1 MRKRFAVPAG
11 LLGMLAGALVGSA
24 YLSKAGSCTDPNTP
38 AFSCVMNT
46 SVAPFVGCVAL
57 GFVVGIA
64 IAHFLSSGIDRAIG
78 SISVDQSGP
87 GLALERAS
95 APKRAPAPRPMP
107 VRAPE
112 SRPERVPEPGGEPP
126 PQPREGVSLGSRG
139 RPKPRPR

>member
-1 MRKRFAVPAG
+1 MRKRFAIPAG

-24 YLSKAGSCTDPNTP
+24 YLSKADSCTDPNTP

-64 IAHFLSSGIDRAIG
+64 IAHFLTTGIDRAVG
-78 SISVDQSGP
+78 SIAVDASGP

-95 APKRAPAPRPMP
+95 VPTRAPAPAPRP
-107 VRAPE
+107 
-112 SRPERVPEPGGEPP
+112 ERTPEPRGEPP
-126 PQPREGVSLGSRG
+126 PKPRDGASLGSRG
-139 RPKPRPR
+139 RPTPRPR